1 MQPGGANQSILN
13 NFDYT
18 AIDELDPSLS
28 DGSTVLFD
36 REAPFELRLQSAK
49 NTPQEV
55 GSLEAI
61 RCKVMVLGGQNQQQ
75 IE

>member
-1 MQPGGANQSILN
+1 MQQPGGANNQSILN

-18 AIDELDPSLS
+18 AIDELDPSLT

-49 NTPQEV
+49 NAP
-55 GSLEAI
+55 
-61 RCKVMVLGGQNQQQ
+61 
-75 IE
+75 